1 MAILVNIGQRGF
13 VLKEGFIGPGQQ
25 ITADQET
32 AEKLSRTYP
41 NELKLVVQDKKEVEK
56 ILKPKEEPVKEEPV
70 LEEKVEEKAE
80 EPSVEEEPKKTTRR
94 GRKKAK

>member
-56 ILKPKEEPVKEEPV
+56 ILEPKEEPVKDEPV
-70 LEEKVEEKAE
+70 LEEKVE
-80 EPSVEEEPKKTTRR
+80 EPSVEEEPKKATRR

>member
-56 ILKPKEEPVKEEPV
+56 ILEPKEEPVKEEPV
-70 LEEKVEEKAE
+70 LEEKVEE
-80 EPSVEEEPKKTTRR
+80 PSVEEEPKKATRR

>member
-13 VLKEGFIGPGQQ
+13 VLKEGFVGPGQQ
-25 ITADQET
+25 ITVDQET
-32 AEKLSRTYP
+32 ATKLSRVYP
-41 NELKLVVQDKKEVEK
+41 NELKLVMPDKEVVEK
-56 ILKPKEEPVKEEPV
+56 IFEPKEEPVKEEPV
-70 LEEKVEEKAE
+70 LEEVEEKAE

>member
-56 ILKPKEEPVKEEPV
+56 ILSPKEEPVKDEPV
-70 LEEKVEEKAE
+70 LEEKVEE
-80 EPSVEEEPKKTTRR
+80 PSIEEEPKKATRR

>member
-13 VLKEGFIGPGQQ
+13 VLKEGFVGPGQQ
-25 ITADQET
+25 ITVDQET
-32 AEKLSRTYP
+32 ATKLSRVYP
-41 NELKLVVQDKKEVEK
+41 NELKLVMPDKEVVEK
-56 ILKPKEEPVKEEPV
+56 ILEPKEEPVKEEPV
-70 LEEKVEEKAE
+70 LEEVEEKAE

>member
-41 NELKLVVQDKKEVEK
+41 NELKLIVQDKKEVEK
-56 ILKPKEEPVKEEPV
+56 ILEPKEEPVKEEPV
-70 LEEKVEEKAE
+70 LEEKAE

>member
-41 NELKLVVQDKKEVEK
+41 NELKLIVQDKKEIEK
-56 ILKPKEEPVKEEPV
+56 ILEPKEEPVKEEPV
-70 LEEKVEEKAE
+70 LEEKAE